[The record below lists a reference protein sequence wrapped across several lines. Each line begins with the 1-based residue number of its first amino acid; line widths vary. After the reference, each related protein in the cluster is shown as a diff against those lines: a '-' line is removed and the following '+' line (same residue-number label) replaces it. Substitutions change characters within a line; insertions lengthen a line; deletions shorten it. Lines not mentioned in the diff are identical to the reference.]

1 MKNFKLL
8 LAAAVVFGAGSAF
21 TTLKSAPG
29 EFVLDGGDY
38 IPKDTA
44 PGNCETGGD
53 VCTYI
58 WNGSAYVPQDLNENA
73 HYER

>member
-8 LAAAVVFGAGSAF
+8 LVAAVVLGAGSAF

-29 EFVLDGGDY
+29 EFVLDNGNY

-44 PGNCETGGD
+44 PGQCISEPSE

-58 WNGSAYVPQDLNENA
+58 LEGTTYVPQNLNENA
-73 HYER
+73 RYQ